1 MDGADLYMYI
11 YVIPFISMISW
22 SMINGIVDDYNSLFG
37 YYKGD
42 TMDGAPP
49 VISWFVIPLAN

>member
-1 MDGADLYMYI
+1 
-11 YVIPFISMISW
+11 
-22 SMINGIVDDYNSLFG
+22 MINGIVDDYNSLFG

-49 VISWFVIPLAN
+49 VIS